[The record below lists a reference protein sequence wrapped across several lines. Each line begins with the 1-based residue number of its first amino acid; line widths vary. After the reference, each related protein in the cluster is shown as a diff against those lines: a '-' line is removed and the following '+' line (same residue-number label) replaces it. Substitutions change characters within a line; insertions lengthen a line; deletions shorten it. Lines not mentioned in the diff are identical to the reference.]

1 MSPLDLGR
9 FPPEVL
15 EKVSRISDLVERVYL
30 VPFPSRRLAFYG
42 GTCLNFVH
50 MEDAP
55 RLSLDLDFNFRDIQE
70 GDWGEERDMVDDYL
84 KRILEDIG
92 YRVADIKI
100 QATYPLTR
108 FEVWYVTNSG
118 GWDSFKVE
126 IGYQRRL
133 PLLPSDT
140 SITWHHPFS
149 GRGIEVLTPVR
160 EELFSNKVAT
170 LLYRFGYP
178 DHLSGR
184 DLFDVYTISHANFE
198 KRSFMASFVI
208 DSLTRPER
216 RLDDITAELS
226 IDHSVIEG
234 HVEELI
240 ADGPPLSELSDAV
253 SGFLKGLLDEV
264 RRDWKKLIDDF
275 FLRHRFHPEG
285 TVPADILNVRI
296 EDHPGILW
304 SLERLKKV
312 ERI

>member
-1 MSPLDLGR
+1 
-9 FPPEVL
+9 
-15 EKVSRISDLVERVYL
+15 
-30 VPFPSRRLAFYG
+30 
-42 GTCLNFVH
+42 

-70 GDWGEERDMVDDYL
+70 GDWGEERDMVDEYL
-84 KRILEDIG
+84 KRILVDLG
-92 YRVADIKI
+92 YRAADIKV

-108 FEVWYVTNSG
+108 FEVWYVTDSG
-118 GWDSFKVE
+118 RPDSLKVE

-140 SITWHHPFS
+140 SIAWHHPFS
-149 GRGIEVLTPVR
+149 GRGIEVLSPMR

-170 LLYRFGYP
+170 LLFRFGYP

-198 KRSFMASFVI
+198 KEPFMTSFVI

-240 ADGPPLSELSDAV
+240 VDGPPLSELSNVV

-264 RRDWKKLIDDF
+264 RRDWKELIDDF
-275 FLRHRFHPEG
+275 FLRHRFHPEE
-285 TVPADILNVRI
+285 TVPAGILNMRI
-296 EDHPGILW
+296 GDHPGILW
-304 SLERLKKV
+304 SLKRLKKV
-312 ERI
+312 E

>member
-9 FPPEVL
+9 FPREVR
-15 EKVSRISDLVERVYL
+15 EKVNRISDLVERIYL
-30 VPFPSRRLAFYG
+30 VPFLSRRLAFYG

-50 MEDAP
+50 MGDAP

-70 GDWGEERDMVDDYL
+70 GDWGKERDKIDDYL
-84 KRILEDIG
+84 KRIIMDLG
-92 YRVADIKI
+92 YQAADIKI
-100 QATYPLTR
+100 QAAYPLTR
-108 FEVWYVTNSG
+108 FEVWYVTDSG
-118 GWDSFKVE
+118 GPDSLKVE

-140 SITWHHPFS
+140 SIAWHHPFS

-198 KRSFMASFVI
+198 KGPFMASFVL

-226 IDHSVIEG
+226 IDPSVIEG

-240 ADGPPLSELSDAV
+240 VDGPSLSELSDAV

-264 RRDWKKLIDDF
+264 RRDWKELIDDF

-285 TVPADILNVRI
+285 TVPAGILNMRI
-296 EDHPGILW
+296 GDHPGILW
-304 SLERLKKV
+304 SLERLKKA